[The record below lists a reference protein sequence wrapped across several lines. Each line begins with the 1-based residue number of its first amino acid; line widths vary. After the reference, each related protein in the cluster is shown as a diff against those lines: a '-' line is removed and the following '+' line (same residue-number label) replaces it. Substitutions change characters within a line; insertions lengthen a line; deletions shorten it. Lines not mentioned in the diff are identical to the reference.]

1 MLNILQKLIM
11 ELPQLGATVFDGIN
25 TYTITRKPIQIE
37 LHFKSKHTVASVRI
51 TTPIHE
57 QSFTADESNLELLTM
72 LNVVLDFLI
81 LDIEICNHQDL
92 KEDVKIDQILD
103 SIDQHKGKPTK
114 DSYLEKKRLLQY
126 HSDLKHVKGHHER
139 NLNHSLNPLF
149 HIRDLIY
156 RKQLLLD
163 DIYITKV
170 ERGFRAYGATQSQ
183 FYGTGQSVPA
193 AVENYKR
200 LNKLNQN
207 SSAFE
212 FGELD
217 ESEFMESLMAPLLMG
232 GLFND

>member
-1 MLNILQKLIM
+1 MLNILQNLIM
-11 ELPQLGATVFDGIN
+11 ALPQLGATVVDGIN

-37 LHFKSKHTVASVRI
+37 LNFKSKHTVASVRI

-57 QSFTADESNLELLTM
+57 RSFTADESNPELLIM
-72 LNVVLDFLI
+72 LNVVLDFII
-81 LDIEICNHQDL
+81 LDIEICNHQDI
-92 KEDVKIDQILD
+92 KEDVKIDHILD
-103 SIDQHKGKPTK
+103 CIDQHKGKPTK
-114 DSYLEKKRLLQY
+114 DSYLKKKRLLQS
-126 HSDLKHVKGHHER
+126 HLDLKHVKRNHER
-139 NLNHSLNPLF
+139 NLNQSLNPLF

-170 ERGFRAYGATQSQ
+170 DGCFRAYGATQSQ

-200 LNKLNQN
+200 LNKPIQN
-207 SSAFE
+207 SSPFE

-217 ESEFMESLMAPLLMG
+217 ESEFMEILVAPLLMG